1 MVSRRAVVVG
11 GVTNAIV
18 ATRPAWA
25 QPSGRIPWIVFQG
38 IGPLIPGDKE
48 TVFDPFR
55 DRLRALGYVEGR
67 TIEFEF
73 RHVGSHAEQL
83 PAALEQ
89 LVRQKV
95 DVIVCGQAQVA
106 LAAKRATQTIPI
118 VFATII
124 DPVGAGIVKSLS
136 KPGGNATGIS
146 WDADPKI
153 AGKQLELVHGLVP
166 GSRVLAIVWNPE
178 IKGSAIFVRAAEDA
192 AHASGATLQ
201 SFEVRTAAEI
211 ERAFIDMGKA
221 GVAAVVVLGSDFTW
235 IHREQLA
242 TLAAAH
248 RVPAIYGN
256 RDSVTA
262 GGLMSYGANLAD
274 QFRRAADYVDKIL
287 KGANP
292 ADLPVEQP
300 TRFEFVVNL
309 KAASTLGIAVPQAL
323 LLRADEVLR

>member
-11 GVTNAIV
+11 GVANAIV
-18 ATRPAWA
+18 VTRLAFA
-25 QPSGRIPWIVFQG
+25 QQTPRIPRVVFQG
-38 IGPLIPGDKE
+38 IGPIPGDKE

-55 DRLRALGYVEGR
+55 NRLRDLGHVEGR
-67 TIEFEF
+67 TIEFEY
-73 RHVGSHAEQL
+73 RHVGNHPERL

-89 LVRQKV
+89 LAREKV
-95 DVIVCGQAQVA
+95 DVIVCGQPQVA

-124 DPVGAGIVKSLS
+124 DPVGAGIVESLA

-166 GSRVLAIVWNPE
+166 GSRVLAILWNPD
-178 IKGSAIFVRAAEDA
+178 IKGSALFVRAAADA
-192 AHASGATLQ
+192 AQASGTRLQ

-211 ERAFIDMGKA
+211 ERAFIDMGNA

-235 IHREQLA
+235 FHREQLA

-248 RVPAIYGN
+248 RLPAIYGN
-256 RDSVTA
+256 KDSVTA

-309 KAASTLGIAVPQAL
+309 KAANTLGITVPQAL